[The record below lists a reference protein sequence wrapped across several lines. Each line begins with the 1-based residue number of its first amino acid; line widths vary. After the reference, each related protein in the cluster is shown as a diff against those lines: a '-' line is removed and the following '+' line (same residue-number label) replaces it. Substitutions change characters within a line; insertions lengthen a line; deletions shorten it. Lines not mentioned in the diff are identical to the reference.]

1 MDRRINRVQEIAL
14 PILRAAM
21 PDMTFTSWGADVDY
35 RVFPYVNIRRLGGL
49 PDPGRPNLL
58 DKPVLEVTGYSA
70 VNLIDCENIIYDV
83 RHALWEAVDRQT
95 VTDAGYFHSY
105 FETLGPT
112 QFDSPFEDT
121 WRVQFLVQ
129 LGVRPPRDS

>member
-35 RVFPYVNIRRLGGL
+35 RVFPYVNLRRLGGL

-58 DKPVLEVTGYSA
+58 DKPVLEVTAYSA
-70 VNLIDCENIIYDV
+70 VNLIDCEEIVYDV
-83 RHALWEAVDRQT
+83 RHHLWEAVERQT

-129 LGVRPPRDS
+129 LGVRPPRNS